1 MNWVNC
7 MVNLRTEQIR
17 CVLCNKQ
24 LDMTMQSNNE
34 LFICANC
41 QAYFCPDCLEAIKNY
56 RYCPAASLMGVDDHK
71 PKFLKILPPKP
82 VISTSQQVPYRAES
96 KSVKIIS
103 EKKVKIIDQNEKD
116 KAKSKKKK

>member
-1 MNWVNC
+1 
-7 MVNLRTEQIR
+7 
-17 CVLCNKQ
+17 
-24 LDMTMQSNNE
+24 
-34 LFICANC
+34 
-41 QAYFCPDCLEAIKNY
+41 
-56 RYCPAASLMGVDDHK
+56 MGVDDHK